1 MYIAKKMEEN
11 EDVHWN
17 RRYALF
23 KPMSRALHSLHS
35 WLDQQPLTT
44 NSVHMPGSQNADA
57 GSKHNFIITITV
69 VTKHVCRVTLR
80 SLIVPHYLVVTSFAL
95 KRMEIAKAASSR

>member
-44 NSVHMPGSQNADA
+44 NSVPMPGSQNADA

-69 VTKHVCRVTLR
+69 V
-80 SLIVPHYLVVTSFAL
+80 VTSFAL